1 MVLPKTFFQRL
12 KSTFVFYQSRYIFE
26 KITHVQTEAMRK
38 YLSSDIPNIR
48 EIEKTVSLMFVNS
61 HHTLFAIRP
70 NTPAVIPIAGIHIEE
85 NDDELSLELKKWMDD
100 SIHGVIYFNLG
111 AMMLIES
118 FPRDTLLAFYASFAK
133 VAPIRILMK
142 IASEDKLPP
151 GLPQN
156 ILTLSWI
163 PQIPV
168 LKHNNTKVFITH
180 GGLMSLQE
188 AIYHAVPMIGLPF
201 FIDQLSNIEICVE
214 KNIGIRLD
222 LKTLTETKLNNA
234 LNLILNDSK
243 YSCFT

>member
-1 MVLPKTFFQRL
+1 
-12 KSTFVFYQSRYIFE
+12 
-26 KITHVQTEAMRK
+26 
-38 YLSSDIPNIR
+38 
-48 EIEKTVSLMFVNS
+48 
-61 HHTLFAIRP
+61 
-70 NTPAVIPIAGIHIEE
+70 
-85 NDDELSLELKKWMDD
+85 MDD

-168 LKHNNTKVFITH
+168 L
-180 GGLMSLQE
+180 
-188 AIYHAVPMIGLPF
+188 
-201 FIDQLSNIEICVE
+201 
-214 KNIGIRLD
+214 
-222 LKTLTETKLNNA
+222 
-234 LNLILNDSK
+234 SK
-243 YSCFT
+243 IKKFHYFYTIWDKKKKIKFL